1 MARLRT
7 RRGRPGPAAGWLLLL
22 ALVFLSACGVLP
34 IRVGDDFG
42 GAAHFIGLTNF
53 SRFSRAARA
62 TPGEVV
68 LMSPEVRTRFLWD
81 DLVVSWN
88 VRTPPGSGFKV
99 EARAIRGGRATRFYN
114 LGLWAEDTA
123 TGRRESVRGQKDD
136 DGEVDTDTLVLRQ
149 RAGRL
154 QLRITMLGS
163 DTAVLPGLR
172 FLGLSF
178 LDQGPPRASRGGPR
192 AVGRQDLKGLG
203 RAKVLPVPERSQRS
217 YPGGRDWCSPTCVSM
232 VLGYWAAVLGR
243 PELDLDVPAV
253 AAGVYDPNW
262 PGTGNW
268 PFNTALA
275 GSRDGMRAYVTRLAN
290 EGDLQTLVSAGV
302 PPVLS
307 VSFDLLQGKTE
318 DQGNGHLV
326 VCAGFTAEG
335 DMVVHDPWALVGKG
349 ETVRRVVPLGRVLRA
364 WARSRQTVYLIYP
377 ESWPVPQ
384 DRSGRW

>member
-1 MARLRT
+1 
-7 RRGRPGPAAGWLLLL
+7 
-22 ALVFLSACGVLP
+22 
-34 IRVGDDFG
+34 
-42 GAAHFIGLTNF
+42 
-53 SRFSRAARA
+53 
-62 TPGEVV
+62 VV
-68 LMSPEVRTRFLWD
+68 LMSPEVRTRFWWN

-88 VRTPPGSGFKV
+88 ARTPRGSGLKV
-99 EARAIRGGRATRFYN
+99 EARAIGAGRATRFYN

-123 TGRRESVRGQKDD
+123 AVRRESVRGQQDD
-136 DGEVDTDTLVLRQ
+136 DGEVETDTLVLRQ

-154 QLRITMLGS
+154 QLRITMLGG
-163 DTAVLPGLR
+163 DAAVLPELK

-178 LDQGPPRASRGGPR
+178 LDRGAPSSVSGRANRGGPR
-192 AVGRQDLKGLG
+192 ASGREGLVGLG
-203 RAKVLPVPERSQRS
+203 RARVLPVPERSQRS
-217 YPGGRDWCSPTCVSM
+217 YPGGRDWCSPTSVSM

-275 GSRDGMRAYVTRLAN
+275 GSRDGMRAYVTRLAD
-290 EGDLQTLVSAGV
+290 EWDLRTLVSAGV

-307 VSFDLLQGKTE
+307 VSFDLLQGKRE

-349 ETVRRVVPLGRVLRA
+349 ETVRRVVPLGQVIRA

-377 ESWPVPQ
+377 ESWPVPA
-384 DRSGRW
+384 DRYGRW